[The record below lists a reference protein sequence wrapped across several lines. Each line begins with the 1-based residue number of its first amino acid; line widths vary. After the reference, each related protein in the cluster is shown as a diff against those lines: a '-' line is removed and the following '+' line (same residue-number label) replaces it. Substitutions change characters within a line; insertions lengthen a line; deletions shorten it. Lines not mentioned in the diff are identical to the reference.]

1 MDLFLT
7 LLEKKNKQT
16 QKHHYC
22 LVFIAVQKQRE
33 AQAKLQTY
41 TQQMRHPR
49 HHPTPPHNLHHHGQG
64 GRRPGGPHAAMNGS
78 SSSHHPHPHPRPPHA
93 HRLPPSHYL
102 YQSRSPDEEPVQ
114 NQEFDD
120 NKDHPLISTNDNL
133 QQEDDTLTD
142 PLHNDGGPDSE
153 QLMEER
159 GSQDSGDDGPCGQQ
173 GN

>member
-7 LLEKKNKQT
+7 LSAKKKTNT
-16 QKHHYC
+16 QSSSS
-22 LVFIAVQKQRE
+22 LSFIAVQKQRE

-93 HRLPPSHYL
+93 HRLPSSHYP
-102 YQSRSPDEEPVQ
+102 YQSRSPDDDPVQ

-120 NKDHPLISTNDNL
+120 NKGHPLTSTDDNL
-133 QQEDDTLTD
+133 LQEGDTPTD

-153 QLMEER
+153 QLTERR
-159 GSQDSGDDGPCGQQ
+159 GSQDSDDGPCGEQ